1 MRCLEIRFYGQKP
14 AIKFL
19 YDHQHRRNSKMGL
32 ELWYHFSLLVYTR
45 MCLISRKL
53 DINLSKLMCS

>member
-1 MRCLEIRFYGQKP
+1 MRCLEIRFYGQMP

-53 DINLSKLMCS
+53 DINLS